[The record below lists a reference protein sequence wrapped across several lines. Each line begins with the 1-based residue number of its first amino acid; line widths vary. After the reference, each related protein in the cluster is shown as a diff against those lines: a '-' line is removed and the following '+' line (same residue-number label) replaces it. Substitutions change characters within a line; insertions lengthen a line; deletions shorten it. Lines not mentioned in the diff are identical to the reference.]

1 MNTGNY
7 SDLNYFSVI
16 NNPTS
21 FFTVGFASVFKALV
35 SVIKLDISELSNNKL
50 IIYFFQL
57 LLIYILFKLV
67 TQLVVITNT
76 FIEKILGQKTSV
88 FDNSKGLQGGMT
100 KSAQI
105 MSNSRKQFQKL
116 GKTARNA
123 AINTK
128 PIQAI
133 ANSKIATT
141 AIKGINAI
149 FYNYELCK
157 NNEGKSMFCG
167 NNDKIRNK
175 LKRSRLVNY
184 IYEINDELSAM
195 RILNLR

>member
-116 GKTARNA
+116 GKTARNSA
-123 AINTK
+123 LEFRKTKVVQAIMNSKFGHAVRTMDRKLLEAYDAGIKK
-128 PIQAI
+128 PIKVVKKSAEAVTSFI
-133 ANSKIATT
+133 A
-141 AIKGINAI
+141 GDRGQG
-149 FYNYELCK
+149 F
-157 NNEGKSMFCG
+157 
-167 NNDKIRNK
+167 
-175 LKRSRLVNY
+175 
-184 IYEINDELSAM
+184 
-195 RILNLR
+195 